1 MGGRAASQHAGD
13 AGASEST
20 RSADPTSRSHPLD
33 VLAGDHRDHDEISLM
48 LTVRSPDGLNRCG
61 AVEARNLAPEVT
73 GLGQATLDLECVREL
88 HLADLDQGQPISTK
102 GSRSRPRAADL
113 DHVLRRGS
121 SISEG
126 SSKRN
131 RAARQFSRALGPHRR
146 RRAALCRPRGRPPQA
161 A

>member
-102 GSRSRPRAADL
+102 GSRSRPRASPWFEY
-113 DHVLRRGS
+113 LRGLIEEKSGRS
-121 SISEG
+121 SIQPSTRSPSTT
-126 SSKRN
+126 SSRTVSP
-131 RAARQFSRALGPHRR
+131 SR
-146 RRAALCRPRGRPPQA
+146 
-161 A
+161 